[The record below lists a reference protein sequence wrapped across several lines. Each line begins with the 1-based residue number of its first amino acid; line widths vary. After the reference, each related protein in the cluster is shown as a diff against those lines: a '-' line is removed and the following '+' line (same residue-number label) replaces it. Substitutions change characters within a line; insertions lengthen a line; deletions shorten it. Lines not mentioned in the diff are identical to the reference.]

1 MIFLFENYFQNLF
14 IKNANILIPFLIFV
28 ITFLFHK
35 FIIYPVEVYV
45 FSEEIVKHA
54 SYLYLPHAVRII
66 AYYVLGPIALIPIF
80 LSQCFTFILF
90 NNGELFNT
98 VYLSTIST
106 LSIYFGF
113 ILYELIKKDNLLN
126 IQNAVDWK
134 KIIIIGFLVSV
145 FNSTFSTIY
154 LNLEKSDNYFYET
167 LNFTYLIGDVLGLV
181 FGMILFIL
189 SMKFYGRWRSNF
201 GNQN

>member
-1 MIFLFENYFQNLF
+1 MFEYYFKNLF
-14 IKNANILIPFLIFV
+14 MIKTNILIPFFIFI
-28 ITFLFHK
+28 ITFLLHK
-35 FIIYPVEVYV
+35 FIIYPAEVYI
-45 FSEEIVKHA
+45 FTEEVVEHA

-98 VYLSTIST
+98 VYLSSIST

-113 ILYELIKKDNLLN
+113 TLYELIKKDNLFN
-126 IQNAVDWK
+126 IRNTVDWK
-134 KIIIIGFLVSV
+134 KIIIIGFLVSI
-145 FNSTFSTIY
+145 FNSTLSTLY
-154 LNLEKSDNYFYET
+154 LNLEKGHDYFYDT

-189 SMKFYGRWRSNF
+189 TLKLYGRWRSNF
-201 GNQN
+201 GIKN

>member
-1 MIFLFENYFQNLF
+1 MFKQDFKNLL
-14 IKNANILIPFLIFV
+14 INQANIIIPFLIFV
-28 ITFLFHK
+28 ITFLLHK
-35 FIIYPVEVYV
+35 FLIYPLEVYIFTEDV
-45 FSEEIVKHA
+45 VEHA

-66 AYYVLGPIALIPIF
+66 AYYVMGPVVLIPIF

-106 LSIYFGF
+106 LSIYCGF
-113 ILYELIKKDNLLN
+113 TLYELIKKDNLFN
-126 IQNAVDWK
+126 INKTVDWK

-145 FNSTFSTIY
+145 FNSTLTTLY
-154 LNLEKSDNYFYET
+154 LNLKKGHDYFYET

-189 SMKFYGRWRSNF
+189 SLKFYGRWRSKIGIKNW
-201 GNQN
+201 